1 MSDIST
7 TYIGTGGR
15 ITFRSGIT
23 IRDFSS
29 KRLAFIIVLGLLLFF
44 SNPGNHNQLQQL
56 RLSNNTGSNSNDIL
70 KWKWSPFNLKLGGG
84 GGEGGGGRRTFQ
96 IPLLGIEINVSA
108 LSSSNINYKTSHHQY
123 GTNYHLFTLTKTT
136 NGIDVGILNNNI
148 NLCNFNTGRLPNL
161 CRILSNHACH
171 NNNHQ
176 LSFQQNK
183 NNNRA
188 FTILRILQIMKIS
201 SFLLHFCYKFNTYM
215 TLFPKIDLKMTLWNN
230 NRRRNIFNNIIITQP
245 LLVII
250 KSNFHEIKSIRD
262 LISLSFF
269 VYPAL
274 VVWERIVTSA
284 TTSTTTSTNNATMIV
299 VYTYFISI
307 TIIILLFIGGMS
319 NLLSSIILSN
329 KVGGMKGCIAS
340 SLGFLS
346 AVSPN
351 DIIVNFLEIQL
362 TASEVLFGTF
372 VMTILP
378 LLLGF
383 QRSRREANNEWDMGN
398 IVSWT
403 IGGIIGVVLGEYQKD
418 RLLPW
423 IMRIFLSQG

>member
-1 MSDIST
+1 MSDTSSSR
-7 TYIGTGGR
+7 YIGTGGR

-29 KRLAFIIVLGLLLFF
+29 KRLAFIVVLGLLLFL
-44 SNPGNHNQLQQL
+44 SNPGNQY
-56 RLSNNTGSNSNDIL
+56 STTGSNNIF
-70 KWKWSPFNLKLGGG
+70 KWSPFNLLLGGG
-84 GGEGGGGRRTFQ
+84 GGRRRRTFQ
-96 IPLLGIEINVSA
+96 IPLLGIEINVSS
-108 LSSSNINYKTSHHQY
+108 LSSSSTSSSSNDMMYPKHNINYKTSHHQY

-136 NGIDVGILNNNI
+136 NGIDIGILNNNI
-148 NLCNFNTGRLPNL
+148 NLCNFNTGLPNL

-171 NNNHQ
+171 NDQ
-176 LSFQQNK
+176 LSFQNK
-183 NNNRA
+183 NNQA

-201 SFLLHFCYKFNTYM
+201 SFLLQFCYKFNTYM
-215 TLFPKIDLKMTLWNN
+215 TLFPKIDLKMTIW
-230 NRRRNIFNNIIITQP
+230 NRRRNTFNNITQP
-245 LLVII
+245 FII
-250 KSNFHEIKSIRD
+250 IWSIFHETNSIRD

-269 VYPAL
+269 VYPSL
-274 VVWERIVTSA
+274 IVWERIVR
-284 TTSTTTSTNNATMIV
+284 STITTSTNPTMTV

-319 NLLSSIILSN
+319 NLLSSMILSN

-346 AVSPN
+346 VVSPN
-351 DIIVNFLEIQL
+351 DIVVNFLEIQL

-383 QRSRREANNEWDMGN
+383 QSRREANEWDMGN

-423 IMRIFLSQG
+423 IMRIFL